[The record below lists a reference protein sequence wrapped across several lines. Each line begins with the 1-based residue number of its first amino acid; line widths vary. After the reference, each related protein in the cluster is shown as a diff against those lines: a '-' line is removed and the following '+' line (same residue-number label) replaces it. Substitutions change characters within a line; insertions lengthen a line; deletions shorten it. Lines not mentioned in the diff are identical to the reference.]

1 MIFNDWVHFS
11 ESGLNHSFNS
21 TTDMKKLMTFAA
33 GVAMVAMAEA
43 QTLHYDRP
51 ADYFEEALV
60 IGNGTMG
67 GIVYG
72 GVDRDRISLNDPVE
86 G

>member
-1 MIFNDWVHFS
+1 MNRKRTILLT
-11 ESGLNHSFNS
+11 GA
-21 TTDMKKLMTFAA
+21 LMTLT
-33 GVAMVAMAEA
+33 GWA

-72 GVDRDRISLNDPVE
+72 GTQTDRAQRHHAVD

>member
-1 MIFNDWVHFS
+1 MKTIITALLVLVALVGRA
-11 ESGLNHSFNS
+11 ES
-21 TTDMKKLMTFAA
+21 FAQ
-33 GVAMVAMAEA
+33 V
-43 QTLHYDRP
+43 LHYDRP

-72 GVDRDRISLNDPVE
+72 GTSCDRK